1 MTNLRVLFAGTPEF
15 ALASLTALVDA
26 GIKPV
31 AVMTQPDRPAGRG
44 KRLSASPVKRFALEQ
59 DIDVLQPETL
69 RDADV
74 VVELAALSPDIVIVA
89 AYGLILPQDVLDI
102 PQNGCLNVHASLLP
116 RWRGAAPI
124 QAAILN
130 GDTETGV
137 SLMSMT
143 AGLDCGPV
151 YATQVLAIGNDET
164 AGELHDRLAGLGAE
178 LLLRNLAAIVN
189 GDLEAVAQDDSQGSY
204 AAKIGKQDA
213 VLDWR
218 RSAQEL
224 KRLVRAYNPVPGAWF
239 DLDGQR
245 IKCWQVSMLDDVD
258 DEAGK
263 VVSSGRRG
271 IIVACRDGGLIL
283 ESLQRPGK
291 RAVTGAEF
299 SAAVNL
305 ADRTLS
311 VPE

>member
-1 MTNLRVLFAGTPEF
+1 MTSSKVLFAGTPEF
-15 ALASLTALVDA
+15 ALASLRALLDA

-44 KRLSASPVKRFALEQ
+44 KRLSASPVKCFAVEEG
-59 DIDVLQPETL
+59 IDVLQPATL

-74 VVELAALSPDIVIVA
+74 VAELAALSPDIMIVA

-102 PQNGCLNVHASLLP
+102 PQYGCLNVHASLLP
-116 RWRGAAPI
+116 HWRGAAPI

-130 GDTETGV
+130 GDPETGI
-137 SLMSMT
+137 SLMAMT

-151 YATQVLAIGNDET
+151 YATQALTIGDDET
-164 AGELHDRLAGLGAE
+164 AGELHDRLAGLGGE
-178 LLLRNLAAIVN
+178 LLVRNLAAIIN
-189 GDLEAVAQDDSQGSY
+189 GDLESRVQDESQVTY

-218 RSAQEL
+218 RSAHEL

-245 IKCWQVSMLDDVD
+245 IKLWQVSRIDDVCD
-258 DEAGK
+258 QAGK
-263 VVSSGRRG
+263 VVASGRRG
-271 IIVACRDGGLIL
+271 IVVACGEGGLIL

-291 RAVTGAEF
+291 RPVTGAEF
-299 SAAVNL
+299 SATVDL
-305 ADRTLS
+305 AGKTLS
-311 VPE
+311 VPQ

>member
-74 VVELAALSPDIVIVA
+74 VAELAALSPDIMIVA

-102 PQNGCLNVHASLLP
+102 PQRGCLNVHASLLP

-151 YATQVLAIGNDET
+151 YATQALAIGNDET

-271 IIVACRDGGLIL
+271 IIVACGDGGLIL

-291 RAVTGAEF
+291 RPVTGAEF

>member
-1 MTNLRVLFAGTPEF
+1 MTNPRVLFAGTPEF

-44 KRLSASPVKRFALEQ
+44 KRLSASPVKRLALEQ
-59 DIDVLQPETL
+59 DIDVLQPATL
-69 RDADV
+69 RDVDV
-74 VVELAALSPDIVIVA
+74 VAALAALSPDIMIVA
-89 AYGLILPQDVLDI
+89 AYGLILPQEVLDI
-102 PQNGCLNVHASLLP
+102 PQHGCLNVHASLLP

-130 GDTETGV
+130 GDPETGV

-151 YATQVLAIGNDET
+151 YVTQALAIGNDET
-164 AGELHDRLAGLGAE
+164 AGELHDRLADLGGE

-189 GDLEAVAQDDSQGSY
+189 GDLEAVAQDDSEASY
-204 AAKIGKQDA
+204 AAKIDKQDA

-224 KRLVRAYNPVPGAWF
+224 KRLVRAYNPVPGARF

-245 IKCWQVSMLDDVD
+245 IKCWQVSRLDDVY

-271 IIVACRDGGLIL
+271 IIVACGEGGLIL

-291 RAVTGAEF
+291 RPVTGAEF

-305 ADRTLS
+305 AGRTLS

>member
-74 VVELAALSPDIVIVA
+74 VAELAALSPDIMIVA

-102 PQNGCLNVHASLLP
+102 PQHGCLNVHASLLP

-151 YATQVLAIGNDET
+151 YATQALAIGNDET

-271 IIVACRDGGLIL
+271 IIVACGDGGLIL

-291 RAVTGAEF
+291 RPVTGAEF

>member
-102 PQNGCLNVHASLLP
+102 PQHGCLNVHASLLP

-151 YATQVLAIGNDET
+151 YATQALAIGNDET

-271 IIVACRDGGLIL
+271 IIVACGDGGLIL

-291 RAVTGAEF
+291 RPVTGAEF

>member
-44 KRLSASPVKRFALEQ
+44 KRLSASPVKCFALEQ

-69 RDADV
+69 RDVDV
-74 VVELAALSPDIVIVA
+74 AAELAALSPDIMIVA

-102 PQNGCLNVHASLLP
+102 PQRGCLNVHASLLP

-151 YATQVLAIGNDET
+151 YATQALAIGNDET

-213 VLDWR
+213 VLDWH

-271 IIVACRDGGLIL
+271 IIVACGDGGLIL

>member
-102 PQNGCLNVHASLLP
+102 PQHGCLNVHASLLP

-151 YATQVLAIGNDET
+151 YATQALAIGNDET

-213 VLDWR
+213 VLDWH

-271 IIVACRDGGLIL
+271 IIVACGDGGLIL

-291 RAVTGAEF
+291 RPVTGAEF

>member
-1 MTNLRVLFAGTPEF
+1 MTNPRVLFAGTPEF

-74 VVELAALSPDIVIVA
+74 VAELAALSPDIVIVA

-102 PQNGCLNVHASLLP
+102 PQRGCLNVHASLLP

-151 YATQVLAIGNDET
+151 YATQALAIGNDET

-213 VLDWR
+213 VLDWH

-271 IIVACRDGGLIL
+271 IIVACGDGGLIL